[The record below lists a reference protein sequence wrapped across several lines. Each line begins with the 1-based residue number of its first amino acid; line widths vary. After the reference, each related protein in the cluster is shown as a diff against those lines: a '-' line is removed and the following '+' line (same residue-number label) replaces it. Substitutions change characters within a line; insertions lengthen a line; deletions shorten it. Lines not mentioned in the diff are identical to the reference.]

1 MPDNSSLPENIDQ
14 QKRDPKTLIYIKGF
28 TPDTRQ
34 LLKKANEK
42 AKEKQYKY
50 KGCTIMG

>member
-14 QKRDPKTLIYIKGF
+14 QKRDPKTLIYIKSF

-42 AKEKQYKY
+42 AKEKQYKDT
-50 KGCTIMG
+50 GCTIMG